1 MTKYRRSVFDGGML
15 HTCGVTMRKGCGD
28 FGASLREFNGEANH
42 IHLLVEYPPKVS
54 VSALVN
60 SLKGVSS
67 RRLHAEYT
75 GPVNRA
81 SIRGA
86 SGLRRTSLPPMAVPR

>member
-1 MTKYRRSVFDGGML
+1 
-15 HTCGVTMRKGCGD
+15 MRKVCGD
-28 FGASLREFNGEANH
+28 FGASLREFNGEADH

-60 SLKGVSS
+60 SLKDVSS

-81 SIRGA
+81 SIRA
-86 SGLRRTSLPPMAVPR
+86 LLVSVVLRCLLRRCPLSIVRQYIEQQQRRA